1 MMMGEGKQVMT
12 SNSCMHL
19 KKLVKSAL
27 AVMLLMLAV
36 GCSKSGAGAVGI
48 WDNTKAHEIVEF
60 KADGSGVFM
69 YPNSQ
74 NPELTFSWNQ
84 TSKNNYL
91 LDVNFLGTR
100 KNLTATIHD
109 NKMSIESTV
118 GQELYQKRVSR

>member
-1 MMMGEGKQVMT
+1 MT
-12 SNSCMHL
+12 RYSCNHL
-19 KKLVKSAL
+19 KKLVRSAL
-27 AVMLLMLAV
+27 AVMLLMLAL
-36 GCSKSGAGAVGI
+36 GCSKSGSELVGV

-91 LDVNFLGTR
+91 LDVDFLGTR
-100 KNLTATIHD
+100 KNLTATISD
-109 NKMSIESTV
+109 NKMSIESTM
-118 GQELYQKRVSR
+118 GQELYQKRIGR